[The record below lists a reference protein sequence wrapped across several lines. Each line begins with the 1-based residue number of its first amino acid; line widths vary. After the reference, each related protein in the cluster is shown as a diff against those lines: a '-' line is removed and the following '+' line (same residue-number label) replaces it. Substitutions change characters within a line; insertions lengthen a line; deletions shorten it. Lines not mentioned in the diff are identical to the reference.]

1 MSAEESRSGRG
12 VPWDQ
17 YGELILPSRGPR
29 FERYSEAEPQVSA
42 ARAPEAP
49 QASSIEA
56 VPEREAES
64 APAGRTLPREGEQ
77 GQIKLRTSG
86 GKLGYAP
93 PA

>member
-29 FERYSEAEPQVSA
+29 FERYSEAESQVAST
-42 ARAPEAP
+42 RAPEAP

-56 VPEREAES
+56 VPERE
-64 APAGRTLPREGEQ
+64 GE
-77 GQIKLRTSG
+77 
-86 GKLGYAP
+86 
-93 PA
+93 